1 MVILA
6 IGENVLLNRE
16 AWGGNHVGDRSTLD
30 LTESQKAL
38 ARAVLDTGKPV
49 VAFLNHSKPVTL
61 NELGG
66 EFKAILAGHYSG
78 QHSGTA
84 VAEILFGET
93 CPRES

>member
-1 MVILA
+1 MPRYQIWSFWRLGKMFCS
-6 IGENVLLNRE
+6 IGKLGRKPCR
-16 AWGGNHVGDRSTLD
+16 RSFNFD

-78 QHSGTA
+78 QQTGT
-84 VAEILFGET
+84 G
-93 CPRES
+93 C